1 MIQISNI
8 TKKFG
13 NQIVLND
20 INLTIKGSSKVLII
34 GQNGAGKSTLMKA
47 ILGELV
53 CDKGSITI
61 DGIDPVKDR
70 KNALRFLSFVP
81 QMPPPLRLKVSEIC
95 EYSISSTSSSLDDI
109 KMYLRELEFDYDS
122 ECKKPFYKLS
132 GGMKQK
138 VLIAIALARHSKTI
152 MFDEPTANLD
162 PEARDRFLQILG
174 SKFKDHTLIFI
185 SHRLSEVKGIVDRVI
200 EMDLGNVMKDSKDT
214 Q

>member
-20 INLTIKGSSKVLII
+20 INLTIKDSSKVLIM

-122 ECKKPFYKLS
+122 EFKKPFYKLS

-162 PEARDRFLQILG
+162 PEARDKFLQILG

-200 EMDLGNVMKDSKDT
+200 EMDLGNVIKDSKDA